1 MKFKNTQRV
10 YKTGSLSGLASSN
23 DNIKIQVFYYVKKEQ
38 NGKYSYLYFSN
49 GNYEFTSLSNATPL
63 SKNEAIQY
71 VNYFRKQNIKTT
83 IFSSSKNSF

>member
-38 NGKYSYLYFSN
+38 NGKI
-49 GNYEFTSLSNATPL
+49 GRAH
-63 SKNEAIQY
+63 
-71 VNYFRKQNIKTT
+71 V
-83 IFSSSKNSF
+83 